1 MFLPL
6 LKLENKISMN
16 KNNLP
21 SKIAQSNELT
31 MGRYEF
37 SVIEKRCMYFVISE
51 VRRLYIESN
60 EGQKDLFDN
69 MTLRVPPERLRNLG
83 DEIKDVYNALKRLK
97 NKAIEIENE
106 NEWVYTSWILQ
117 AKHEKKKDVYI
128 IDVSREILPYLV
140 ELATNFTSYDLT
152 VALSLRSVYSQR
164 MYEICNQYKNRAN
177 KTFFLDV
184 EKLKYM
190 LKLEELKSYE
200 NVYELKRK
208 VLEVAQKE
216 LQNLFELGQSD
227 LYFTYRPKETNK
239 RKIVSFFFDIV
250 TKQTE
255 EQIKL
260 DFQNTQAQIARIL
273 SISKEFIKKDAKYI
287 TRIQNALMLNP
298 NNALDVLEKLNKIVN
313 NYSKEDIP
321 RLIHFVLKE
330 DFDIK

>member
-1 MFLPL
+1 
-6 LKLENKISMN
+6 
-16 KNNLP
+16 
-21 SKIAQSNELT
+21 
-31 MGRYEF
+31 
-37 SVIEKRCMYFVISE
+37 
-51 VRRLYIESN
+51 
-60 EGQKDLFDN
+60 
-69 MTLRVPPERLRNLG
+69 
-83 DEIKDVYNALKRLK
+83 
-97 NKAIEIENE
+97 
-106 NEWVYTSWILQ
+106 
-117 AKHEKKKDVYI
+117 
-128 IDVSREILPYLV
+128 VSREILPYLV